1 MSFLAYV
8 TMPREAEAR
17 ALARML
23 VEARLAAGVNLLPGV
38 RSVYRWRDEICE
50 AGEWLLLAQVSR
62 AAFPEFCAA
71 VRRAHSYE
79 VPCIVALP
87 LEAGHQPFCAGLRK
101 TACRPPDSAPRGPTA
116 RN

>member
-8 TMPREAEAR
+8 TVPHEAEAR
-17 ALARML
+17 ALARLL
-23 VEARLAAGVNLLPGV
+23 VESRLAAGVNLLPGV
-38 RSVYRWRDEICE
+38 ISVYRWQGKVCE

-79 VPCIVALP
+79 VPCIAALP
-87 LEAGHQPFCAGLRK
+87 LEAGHQPFLRWIEENSL
-101 TACRPPDSAPRGPTA
+101 PPAE
-116 RN
+116 